1 VADDL
6 GEKTEEATPKRR
18 QEAREEGQVARSQ
31 DLGGALLLIVGTL
44 AVAALAFWML
54 GQARLAIAAV
64 LDAGVVADPID
75 PDGAWKTIVYV
86 GNAAIRIGA
95 PVLLIAWGASY
106 LAHFT
111 QVGWLFSPKAVAPK
125 TSKLNP
131 INGFRRVFGL
141 SGLVKAILDALK
153 VLIVAVVAV
162 LTVQQH
168 IHSIAVMPYLSL
180 MECLATAGSLLLDL
194 ALRVLVVL
202 LFLGVIDYAY
212 QRWRHNQDLKMTK
225 QQVKDEMKQTE
236 GDPDVKRRRMRMQQQ
251 IAMQRLSVAVPKADV
266 VVTNPEHIA
275 VAIRYAA
282 EEMNA
287 PKVVAKGADYLAL
300 RIRQLAMQH
309 GIPVI
314 ERKPLARALY
324 RQVAVGQEIP
334 PDFYAAVAEVLAYV
348 YRLSGKMAG

>member
-1 VADDL
+1 MADDL

-31 DLGGALLLIVGTL
+31 DLGGALLLVVGTL
-44 AVAALAFWML
+44 TVAALAMWML
-54 GQARLAIAAV
+54 GQAKLAIAAV
-64 LDAGVVADPID
+64 LDHDAVADPLD

-86 GNAAIRIGA
+86 GSAAVRIGA
-95 PVLLIAWGASY
+95 PVLLIAWAAAY
-106 LAHFT
+106 LAHFG
-111 QVGWLFSPKAVAPK
+111 QIGWLFSPKAAQPK
-125 TSKLNP
+125 ASKLNP
-131 INGFRRVFGL
+131 ISGFKRVFGL
-141 SGLVKAILDALK
+141 SGLVKAILDSLK

-162 LTVQQH
+162 LTVKQH
-168 IHSIAVMPYLSL
+168 AERIAVMSYLSV

-212 QRWRHNQDLKMTK
+212 QRWKHGQDLKMTK

-251 IAMQRLSVAVPKADV
+251 IAMQRLSAAVPKADV

-275 VAIRYAA
+275 VAIRYEAN
-282 EEMNA
+282 EMNA

-300 RIRQLAMQH
+300 RIRQLALRH

-324 RQVAVGQEIP
+324 KQVAVGQEIP